1 MSPEDE
7 VSEGW
12 FPVAFFA
19 YNCGEQFCEGRSTV
33 VARVRFELQPRDC
46 LAGTLLMILISSW
59 FQDEG
64 MFLHIQKPETVNSLL
79 LRPVVLVMLFIYG
92 CCGETS
98 AGLKVSYLCFDLIE
112 DHRRPSPE
120 PTPLQHPGYA
130 FLQQLHQQ
138 EAIAE
143 KLCQVL
149 WENLLKVLSMLCLSI
164 AL

>member
-1 MSPEDE
+1 M
-7 VSEGW
+7 
-12 FPVAFFA
+12 
-19 YNCGEQFCEGRSTV
+19 
-33 VARVRFELQPRDC
+33 L
-46 LAGTLLMILISSW
+46 
-59 FQDEG
+59 
-64 MFLHIQKPETVNSLL
+64 LHIQKPETVNSLL
-79 LRPVVLVMLFIYG
+79 LKPVVLVMLFIYG

-98 AGLKVSYLCFDLIE
+98 AGLTFSYHCFNLIE

-149 WENLLKVLSMLCLSI
+149 WENLLKVLSMLCLTM
-164 AL
+164 ALLIIKLIWMLLLYILLICNQYGCFQLL